1 MGAPLT
7 WIIVITLLADYMD
20 DYDDDDND
28 MKYDDSDRDY
38 DHDNLNHLPPLFA
51 SLCMKTMPLSI
62 VNSPEHHSDHHHH
75 HHHHDYDHYT
85 LYP

>member
-20 DYDDDDND
+20 DYDDND
-28 MKYDDSDRDY
+28 MKYDDSDR

-75 HHHHDYDHYT
+75 DHHDYDHYT